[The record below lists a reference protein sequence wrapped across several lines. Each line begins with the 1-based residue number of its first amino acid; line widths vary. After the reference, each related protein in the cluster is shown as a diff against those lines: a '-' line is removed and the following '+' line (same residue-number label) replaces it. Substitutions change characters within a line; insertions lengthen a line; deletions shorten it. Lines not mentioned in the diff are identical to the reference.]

1 MRVGFGFS
9 TLEDSYSAG
18 LQALK
23 DAVSVSGEPSVI
35 ILFSTF
41 NYDPYEIFR
50 SIKEN
55 TKDSKLIGGTSS
67 FIIVYDR
74 LISRGISIITLSGE
88 YINAVTFSQDKVLK
102 GSDYTEMGRKVGKL
116 FSKDNP
122 YGGMV
127 IIFFAP
133 ELADVPKIL
142 YSLYNT
148 MGPKFGYVGGGCV
161 RNPKASFT
169 YTFTEKGVNTGPL
182 ALAVISG
189 MEFSTAVGHGF
200 ESIKDPLIINKTSKN
215 KIVEIDGIPAVD
227 AYTRRFNLVPN
238 MDLLTQMVFHPL
250 GFPNLS
256 GDYII
261 RDPID
266 IDKKAIVFPVEIPE
280 GAVGYVMDGKV
291 DRLIKSTSVITEK
304 ALRGITDPSFV
315 LVFDCISRRSL
326 MEDRFVLELKAIK
339 DSIRFD
345 IPITGMLTMGELCC
359 YGDSPMF
366 HNKSTVL
373 VVSGREK
380 TDHPIGDEIE
390 KSDLDIL
397 EAELSIL
404 HEIASLSSLVSEEDL
419 IESSIEKSVRLFG
432 VRRSAFIRKIGDNYK
447 LLASWGFNRVR
458 DVLKSMSKDT
468 PNKEVFSL
476 GENGEYGVLYIEMNN
491 IDERKRRLFRIFA
504 RRLEEIFGLLE
515 ANRERKKIERSLR
528 KLALT
533 DDLTK
538 LYNRRGFLLFGEQY
552 LKLSE
557 RLKRKAILLY
567 IDVDNLKW
575 INDNLGHSEGD
586 RALIEIASIL
596 KKISRKSDILAR
608 IGGDEFVLLGLETGE
623 SNSSALLRR
632 IRERLE
638 AKDKKRHLPYNLSIS
653 MGVAVYDP
661 DNPLSLRSLLE
672 EADKKMYE
680 EKRRKKELKL

>member
-23 DAVSVSGEPSVI
+23 DAISVSGDPSVI

-74 LISRGISIITLSGE
+74 LISKGVSIITLSGE

-102 GSDYTEMGRKVGKL
+102 GSDDIEMGRKVGRF
-116 FSKDNP
+116 FSKDNLD
-122 YGGMV
+122 GGMV

-215 KIVEIDGIPAVD
+215 KIIEIDGIPAID
-227 AYTRRFNLVPN
+227 AYTRRFDVAPN
-238 MDLLTQMVFHPL
+238 VDLLTQIVFHPL

-261 RDPID
+261 RDPIG
-266 IDKKAIVFPVEIPE
+266 IDKKAIVFPTEIPE
-280 GAVGYVMDGKV
+280 GAVGYVMDGKI
-291 DRLIKSTSVITEK
+291 DRLIKSTSLITEK
-304 ALRGITDPSFV
+304 ALRGIIDPGFV
-315 LVFDCISRRSL
+315 LVFDCISRESL
-326 MEDRFVLELKAIK
+326 MEDRFILELKTIK
-339 DSIRFD
+339 DSMGLD
-345 IPITGMLTMGELCC
+345 IPITGMLTMGEIGC
-359 YGDSPMF
+359 YGNSPMF
-366 HNKSTVL
+366 HNKSTVM
-373 VVSGREK
+373 VVAGKEK
-380 TDHPIGDEIE
+380 VNLEIE
-390 KSDLDIL
+390 NKVERLSFDIL

-404 HEIASLSSLVSEEDL
+404 HEIASLSPLVSEEEL

-432 VRRSAFIRKIGDNYK
+432 VRRSAFIRKAEGSYK
-447 LLASWGFNRVR
+447 LLASWGFRSVR
-458 DVLKSMSKDT
+458 DVLKSISKDT

-476 GENGEYGVLYIEMNN
+476 GKNEEFGVLYLEMNRD

-504 RRLEEIFGLLE
+504 RRLEEIFSLIE
-515 ANRERKKIERSLR
+515 ADRKDRKIEKSLR
-528 KLALT
+528 RLALT

-538 LYNRRGFLLFGEQY
+538 LYNRRGFLLLGEQY

-557 RLKRKAILLY
+557 RLKRRAILLY

-575 INDNLGHSEGD
+575 VNDNLGHSEGD

-608 IGGDEFVLLGLETGE
+608 IGGDEFVLLGLETGD
-623 SNSSALLRR
+623 NNFVALSRR
-632 IRERLE
+632 IKEGIETRNSR
-638 AKDKKRHLPYNLSIS
+638 RSLPYNLSVS

-661 DNPLSLRSLLE
+661 DNPLSLKSLLE

-680 EKRRKKELKL
+680 EKRRKK